1 METTTDSPS
10 LPSPP
15 TGEVAEEAEALSGTA
30 SAGWSMVVSAVTSDP
45 GEVSGTSEFS
55 VVDEF
60 GMD

>member
-15 TGEVAEEAEALSGTA
+15 TGEVAEEALSGTA